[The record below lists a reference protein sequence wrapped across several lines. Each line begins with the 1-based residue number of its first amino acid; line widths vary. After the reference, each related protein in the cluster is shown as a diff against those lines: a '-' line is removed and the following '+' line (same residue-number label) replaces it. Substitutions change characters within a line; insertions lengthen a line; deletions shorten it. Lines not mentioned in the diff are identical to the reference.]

1 MSPAKKEEPDP
12 TLARLDGVARRLDAI
27 IALLV
32 RSPIPS
38 MSDQIRALGDMGF
51 DNPAIGRIVG
61 RDANYVATVRGRKSS
76 GTKTAR
82 PARKTPKQKRAP
94 RKTKGR

>member
-1 MSPAKKEEPDP
+1 MSPSAKEPPDP

-32 RSPIPS
+32 RSPTPS

-51 DNPAIGRIVG
+51 DNPSIGRIVG
-61 RDANYVATVRGRKSS
+61 RDAGYIATVRGRKPSA
-76 GTKTAR
+76 GKA
-82 PARKTPKQKRAP
+82 AKKRGAA
-94 RKTKGR
+94 KKAKKK